1 MSVMQ
6 NLGVNQQHYY
16 SQGDQLGRCPQ
27 CFGSSVQNVGTLNV
41 NGTAQDV
48 TNCTACNR
56 LFTGANGGIQSLV
69 QEAQQLYNTQNV
81 GFQSQMA
88 LGQQIA
94 QGMQQYQYIPP
105 DNSYKLDTINSSLTL
120 LLNQMSNLTQ
130 EILRVA
136 NQNQDLMTKLA
147 TDPLVNIRKIVS
159 DFNLE

>member
-27 CFGSSVQNVGTLNV
+27 CYGTTVQNIGTLNV
-41 NGTAQDV
+41 NGTVQDV
-48 TNCTACNR
+48 NNCTSCNR
-56 LFTGANGGIQSLV
+56 IFTGTNGGIQSLV
-69 QEAQQLYNTQNV
+69 QEAQKLYNTQNV

-88 LGQQIA
+88 MGQNLGQA
-94 QGMQQYQYIPP
+94 GMQYQPP
-105 DNSYKLDTINSSLTL
+105 DNSYKFDQMNTNLQL
-120 LLNQMSNLTQ
+120 LLNQISTLTQ
-130 EILRVA
+130 EILRIA

-147 TDPLVNIRKIVS
+147 TDPLVNIRKRVS